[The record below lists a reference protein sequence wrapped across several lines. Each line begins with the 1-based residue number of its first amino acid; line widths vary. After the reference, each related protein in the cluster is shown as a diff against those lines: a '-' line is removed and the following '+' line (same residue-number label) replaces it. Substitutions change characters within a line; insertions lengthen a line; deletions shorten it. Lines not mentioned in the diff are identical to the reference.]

1 MLGAL
6 LLMVLVS
13 TDTTARVAPLLADTL
28 QVDRMPAGVV
38 NQDTLP
44 ALSFVVPAFRIDR
57 PVVTP
62 VQPLSLTFADTT
74 VTDTTVKK
82 RRPALVSYSD
92 WYGRRLA
99 VHRTLTWTMIPLFAV
114 SYYTGERLA
123 RDGRV
128 NSPYAVRALHPYAAT
143 GATVL
148 FGVNTFTG
156 LWNLWD
162 ARHDAEGRKRRIAH
176 SVLFMIA
183 DAGFAYGGSI
193 GKRGRED
200 PKIRDLH
207 RNIALGSMGISYVS
221 AMMMLLGGK

>member
-1 MLGAL
+1 MIGE
-6 LLMVLVS
+6 VLVMMLAVS
-13 TDTTARVAPLLADTL
+13 DTTPPVVRPELDTL
-28 QVDRMPAGVV
+28 RASVAV
-38 NQDTLP
+38 T
-44 ALSFVVPAFRIDR
+44 FVAETDSVPAMPTPSVAVDSATMLRPAAFR
-57 PVVTP
+57 
-62 VQPLSLTFADTT
+62 FAS
-74 VTDTTVKK
+74 VEDTTVKK

-123 RDGRV
+123 RDGRI

-143 GATVL
+143 GATVV

-193 GKRGRED
+193 GKNGRED
-200 PKIRDLH
+200 PKARDLH

-221 AMMMLLGGK
+221 MMMMLLGGK